1 MKIVIAQHKGGVG
14 KTTLALHVAGMLSER
29 EIEETLLIDC
39 DTQAD
44 SFYFLH
50 GDYPR
55 EKLDLCND
63 SCPQVLWNPDRT
75 SLSKSG
81 TYATYDHLVVDIDT
95 RIQNAMQVIMEVNPE
110 TVLIPVDDQYLAM
123 HHLRE
128 AIDLVLD
135 SVGTFMYP
143 VNIIVVPMGVADAD
157 VISEIRDITEE
168 FDVNLSPSLP
178 YLRNEF
184 NNSFRSRSYVWEL
197 YPESGRLVRDL
208 LGAML

>member
-14 KTTLALHVAGMLSER
+14 KTTLALHVAGILSER
-29 EIEETLLIDC
+29 ELEETLLIDC

-55 EKLDLCND
+55 EKLDLCNN

-81 TYATYDHLVVDIDT
+81 AYAKYDNIVVDIDT

-110 TVLIPVDDQYLAM
+110 TVLIPVDDQFLAV

-128 AIDLVLD
+128 AIDLVID
-135 SVGTFMYP
+135 SVGKFMYP
-143 VNIIVVPMGVADAD
+143 VNIVVVPMGVKDANL
-157 VISEIRDITEE
+157 ISEIRNITKE
-168 FDVNLSPSLP
+168 FNVNLSPPLP

-184 NNSFRSRSYVWEL
+184 NASFRSRSYVWNL

-208 LGAML
+208 LGATL